1 MDEKKMVFV
10 SVPMS
15 GKDEALI
22 ERQIQITKAWY
33 LKVTNQNVKD
43 VAFYDNLRGCR
54 GMHFPN
60 LKNEALGYLGH
71 AITKL
76 GRCDEAVFGK
86 DWQSARGCIIE
97 KDVCDIYG
105 IKTYEVT
112 E

>member
-1 MDEKKMVFV
+1 MEKKMVFV

-33 LKVTNQNVKD
+33 LKETQQNVKD

-54 GMHFPN
+54 GIHFPR
-60 LKNEALGYLGH
+60 LKHDELGYLSRGIL
-71 AITKL
+71 AL
-76 GRCDEAVFGK
+76 GKCDEAIFGK
-86 DWQSARGCIIE
+86 GWESARGCRVE
-97 KDVCDIYG
+97 KQICDDYD

>member
-1 MDEKKMVFV
+1 MNEKKLVFV

-15 GKDEALI
+15 GKDEPLI
-22 ERQIQITKAWY
+22 ERHIQITKAWY
-33 LKVTNQNVKD
+33 LKATGQNVKD

-60 LKNEALGYLGH
+60 LKTEALGYLGH
-71 AITKL
+71 AIMKL
-76 GRCDEAVFGK
+76 GRCDEAVFGTG
-86 DWQSARGCIIE
+86 WESARGCVIE
-97 KDVCDIYG
+97 KEVCDKYG